1 MDSIGFEDLPE
12 QALVLLDS
20 APVIY
25 VLENHVRLAA
35 RFRPLFEA
43 HERGRLRFSVTTI
56 TIAEVLIG
64 PLQAGDEALARR
76 YRAMLERWQPV
87 ALDVDIAESATRLRA
102 SLNLKLA
109 DAIQAASALAID
121 AAALLTHDRDFSRVH
136 SLRILS

>member
-87 ALDVDIAESATRLRA
+87 ALDVRHRGKRHETARFPEPEAGGCYSSGKRA
-102 SLNLKLA
+102 
-109 DAIQAASALAID
+109 
-121 AAALLTHDRDFSRVH
+121 RD
-136 SLRILS
+136 